1 MSRAV
6 CAVILVMSVLTIGAA
21 PALAQTSGPPYTLTF
36 TPPTG
41 GKVQGA
47 GINCGAG
54 GTACSVTMPAAMT
67 LGLSAT
73 ASAGYAFTA
82 WTGDCT
88 GTTTSL
94 WLFLGGPRACG
105 ATFTPVGGTPT
116 TPVITWPTPAPIT
129 QGTALSA
136 AQLNATTTVAGI
148 FMYSPGAGTV
158 LPAGSYTL
166 STTFTPTNTSLYTSA
181 SKSVTQVV
189 NAPAGLTTPVITW
202 PTPAPITQGTA
213 LSATQLNATTTVAG
227 TFVYSPGAGTV
238 LSAGSYTL
246 STTFT
251 PTNTSLYTSAS
262 KSVTQ
267 VVNAQAST
275 TAGSFTVYDASDAVV
290 GPLIGSSTV
299 ALSVG
304 GHHYVASAGPDG
316 WLQAD
321 VTLYF
326 FDAGC
331 TAGPYSLRSWL
342 STGTPPTPDPMPS
355 YFFRSLS
362 TVGSTGYY
370 ITGQYVSRAL
380 SVDVPNVWYR
390 DSAAGPCTPLGLAGA
405 AWFDLVGVVQL
416 PAHQTPFTIR

>member
-6 CAVILVMSVLTIGAA
+6 CAVILVMSVLAIGAA

-73 ASAGYAFTA
+73 ASAGYTFTA

-88 GTTTSL
+88 GTTASL
-94 WLFLGGPRACG
+94 WLALGGPRTCG

-116 TPVITWPTPAPIT
+116 TPVITWATPAPIT

-136 AQLNATTTVAGI
+136 AQLNATTTVAGS
-148 FMYSPGAGTV
+148 FVYSPAAGTV

-166 STTFTPTNTSLYTSA
+166 STTFTPTNTTLYKGS
-181 SKSVTQVV
+181 SKTVTQVV

-227 TFVYSPGAGTV
+227 SFVYTPGSGTV
-238 LSAGSYTL
+238 LPAGSYTL

-251 PTNTSLYTSAS
+251 PTNTTLYTSAT
-262 KSVTQ
+262 KTVTQ
-267 VVNAQAST
+267 VVGANAASG
-275 TAGSFTVYDASDAVV
+275 ALSVYDASDA
-290 GPLIGSSTV
+290 LIGQLLGPSTV
-299 ALSVG
+299 AFVVEDQAYTASV
-304 GHHYVASAGPDG
+304 GPDG
-316 WLQAD
+316 WIQATPD
-321 VTLYF
+321 LYF
-326 FDAGC
+326 FDAAC
-331 TAGPYSLRSWL
+331 SDGPYFMRSWVA
-342 STGTPPTPDPMPS
+342 SGTPAPPAPTPRT
-355 YFFRSLS
+355 FFYALS
-362 TVGSTGYY
+362 TVGSTGYHA
-370 ITGQYVSRAL
+370 TEQYVLRVL
-380 SVDVPNVWYR
+380 SATVPNVWIR
-390 DSAAGPCTPLGLAGA
+390 ENAVGPCEALVLGGSAL
-405 AWFDLVGVVQL
+405 FDPAGVVPL
-416 PAHQTPFTIR
+416 PAHQPPFTIR

>member
-1 MSRAV
+1 MFKTV
-6 CAVILVMSVLTIGAA
+6 CVLIFVMSLLTIGAP

-36 TPPTG
+36 TQPTG

-47 GINCGAG
+47 GIDCGAG

-67 LGLSAT
+67 LGLWAT
-73 ASAGYAFTA
+73 ASAGYTFTA
-82 WTGDCT
+82 WTGACT

-94 WLFLGGPRACG
+94 WLALGGPRACG
-105 ATFTPVGGTPT
+105 ATFTPVGGVQT

-136 AQLNATTTVAGI
+136 TQLNATTTVAGS
-148 FMYSPGAGTV
+148 FVYTPGAGTV

-166 STTFTPTNTSLYTSA
+166 STTFTPTNTTLYTSA
-181 SKSVTQVV
+181 TKTVTQVV

-213 LSATQLNATTTVAG
+213 LSAKQLNATTTVAG
-227 TFVYSPGAGTV
+227 SFVYTPGAGTV
-238 LSAGSYTL
+238 LPAGSYTL

-251 PTNTSLYTSAS
+251 PTNTTLYTSAT
-262 KSVTQ
+262 KTVTQ
-267 VVNAQAST
+267 VVNAGAAT
-275 TAGSFTVYDASDAVV
+275 TAGAFTVYDASDVVV

-299 ALSVG
+299 ALSMG
-304 GHHYVASAGPDG
+304 GQKYSTGAGRDG
-316 WLQAD
+316 WLQSD

-331 TAGPYSLRSWL
+331 TVGPYSLRSWL
-342 STGTPPTPDPMPS
+342 ATALPPTPDPMPS

-362 TVGSTGYY
+362 TVGSTGY
-370 ITGQYVSRAL
+370 
-380 SVDVPNVWYR
+380 
-390 DSAAGPCTPLGLAGA
+390 
-405 AWFDLVGVVQL
+405 
-416 PAHQTPFTIR
+416 